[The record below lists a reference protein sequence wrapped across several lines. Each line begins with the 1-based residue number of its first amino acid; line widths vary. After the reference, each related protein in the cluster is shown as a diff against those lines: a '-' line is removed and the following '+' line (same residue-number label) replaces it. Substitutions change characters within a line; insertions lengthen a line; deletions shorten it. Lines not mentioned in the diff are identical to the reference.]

1 MEDKKVLPLD
11 VVKVFEEKGLFEKDI
26 LFFAKTDIDLD
37 YHYTDVYCVATNDTL
52 AVLSGKRNIISSKKF
67 LGNFHTTTEFS
78 QYSYEEYEISKLSDF
93 SCDMNITSG
102 LFSALYDGE
111 RRGIARFSMSC
122 KNKIFIFLDNI
133 KKLSE
138 NGSISPDEI
147 KTDDEELCC
156 PKCGNRY
163 TDPKRKICPKCM
175 DKAKLLKRLSV
186 FFLKYKFYM
195 IVSLVTL
202 ISTTALAALL
212 PYIKGSVLYDDVLE
226 AGGKHYGK
234 ILYVILLIV
243 GTKFLSVVASTINGI
258 VTSRISARVSYDIK
272 KTVFDAISKLS
283 YGFFTSR
290 QTGGLM
296 TSVTADAN
304 SIYFFFCDGLPYLL
318 INIVQ
323 FIVITGIMISI
334 NVWLTLGAF
343 VCVPVFLAAYRLL
356 LLAFDKLYAKNHS
369 KRRSFNSVITDILS
383 GIRVVKAFAREDD
396 EEARFNAK
404 SRDFSD
410 SSKTIGVVNSCS
422 FPAIN
427 FIMHIGSYVV
437 WVAGGWLVM
446 TNTSGDGFELGTLMT
461 FVGYM
466 GMIYE
471 PMGFFSEISRWWA
484 ECMNSI
490 SRVFEI
496 LDSIPEVEESENPT
510 PLTKPMGAIAF
521 SHVSFGYD
529 KTRKIFDDIDF
540 SVEPGETIGIVGE
553 TGAGK
558 STLVNLLIRL
568 YDVAEGKITVDGVD
582 VRDLSFEDLHKAVA
596 IVSQETYLFE
606 GTIMENIR
614 YAKPDATDEEV
625 FMAAKIADAHS
636 FIIKYQDGYETRVG
650 RGHKA
655 LSGGECQRVS
665 IARAILKNPK
675 ILILDEA
682 TSAMD
687 TGTERRIQ
695 KALGLLSKGRTTLM
709 IAHRLSTLRDAD
721 RIVVIENGKM
731 PEYGTHRELLDK
743 RGVYHNLYKL
753 QAQALKTIGIE

>member
-1 MEDKKVLPLD
+1 MEDKKALPRD
-11 VVKVFEEKGLFEKDI
+11 VAAAFEEKGLFEKDI
-26 LFFAKTDIDLD
+26 LFFVKTDLDLD
-37 YHYTDVYCVATNDTL
+37 FHYTEVYCVATNDTL
-52 AVLSGKRNIISSKKF
+52 AVLSGKRNIISARRLF
-67 LGNFHTTTEFS
+67 GNLHTDTEFCL
-78 QYSYEEYEISKLSDF
+78 YSYDEYEITKLSDF
-93 SCDMNITSG
+93 SCDMNISSG
-102 LFSALYDGE
+102 LLSAVYDGE
-111 RRGIARFSMSC
+111 RCGIVRFSMST
-122 KNKIFIFLDNI
+122 KNKVFVFLDNI
-133 KKLSE
+133 KKLAE
-138 NGSISPDEI
+138 NGSVSPDEI

-175 DKAKLLKRLSV
+175 DKAKLMKRLSV

-195 IVSLVTL
+195 LVSFISLVA
-202 ISTTALAALL
+202 TTALAALL
-212 PYIKGSVLYDDVLE
+212 PYIKGSVLYDDVLD
-226 AGGKHYGK
+226 AGGKYYGK
-234 ILYVILLIV
+234 ILYVVVLIIS
-243 GTKFLSVVASTINGI
+243 TKFLNVVVSTINGI

-272 KTVFDAISKLS
+272 KTVFEAISKLS

-304 SIYFFFCDGLPYLL
+304 SNYYFFCDGLPYLL
-318 INIVQ
+318 INAVQ
-323 FIVITGIMISI
+323 FIVITGIMLSI

-343 VCVPVFLAAYRLL
+343 LCVPVFLILYRVLL
-356 LLAFDKLYAKNHS
+356 LVFDKLYAKNHS
-369 KRRSFNSVITDILS
+369 KRRSFNSTITDILS
-383 GIRVVKAFAREDD
+383 GIRVVKAFAREED
-396 EEARFNAK
+396 EEVRFNRK
-404 SRDFSD
+404 SGDFAD
-410 SSKTIGVVNSCS
+410 SNKKIGIVNSCS
-422 FPAIN
+422 FPIIN

-437 WVAGGWLVM
+437 WAVGGWFVM
-446 TNTSGDGFELGTLMT
+446 SNTAEGFEIGTLMT

-471 PMGFFSEISRWWA
+471 PLGFFSEVSRWWA
-484 ECMNSI
+484 ECMNSVQ
-490 SRVFEI
+490 RVFEI
-496 LDSIPEVEESENPT
+496 LDSIPEVEESDNPV
-510 PLTKPMGAIAF
+510 PLKAPMGAVRF

-529 KTRKIFDDIDF
+529 KTRKILDDIDF

-568 YDVAEGKITVDGVD
+568 YDAEDGKISIDGVD
-582 VRDLSFEDLHKAVA
+582 VKDLSFEDLHSAVA

-606 GTIMENIR
+606 GSIMENIR

-625 FMAAKIADAHS
+625 FTAAKIADAHS
-636 FIIKYQDGYETRVG
+636 FIIKYPDGYETLVG
-650 RGHKA
+650 RGHKS

-695 KALGLLSKGRTTLM
+695 KALGLLTKGRTTLM

-731 PEYGTHRELLDK
+731 PECGTHRELLDK

>member
-1 MEDKKVLPLD
+1 MEDKKILPRD
-11 VVKVFEEKGLFEKDI
+11 VAAVFEEKGLFEKDV
-26 LFFAKTDIDLD
+26 LFFVKTDLDLD
-37 YHYTDVYCVATNDTL
+37 FHYTDVFCVATADTL
-52 AVLSGKRNIISSKKF
+52 AVLSGKRNIISSRKF
-67 LGNFHTTTEFS
+67 FGTLHTDTEFCE
-78 QYSYEEYEISKLSDF
+78 YSYNEFEISKLADF
-93 SCDMNITSG
+93 SCDMNISSG
-102 LFSALYDGE
+102 LLSAVFDGE
-111 RRGIARFSMSC
+111 RVGIVRFSMSA
-122 KNKIFIFLDNI
+122 KNKMFVFLDNI
-133 KKLSE
+133 KKLCE
-138 NGSISPDEI
+138 NGSISEDEI
-147 KTDDEELCC
+147 KYDDEELCC

-175 DKAKLLKRLSV
+175 DKAKLMKRLSV

-195 IVSLVTL
+195 LISLVSLVA
-202 ISTTALAALL
+202 TTALAALL
-212 PYIKGSVLYDDVLE
+212 PYIKGSVLYDDVLD
-226 AGGKHYGK
+226 AGGKYYGK
-234 ILYVILLIV
+234 ILYVVLLII
-243 GTKFLSVVASTINGI
+243 GTKLLSVVASTINGI
-258 VTSRISARVSYDIK
+258 VTSRISAKVSYDIK
-272 KTVFDAISKLS
+272 KTVFGAISKLS

-304 SIYFFFCDGLPYLL
+304 SIYYFFCDGLPYLL
-318 INIVQ
+318 INVVQ
-323 FIVITGIMISI
+323 FVVITGIMLSI

-343 VCVPVFLAAYRLL
+343 VCVPVFLGLYRVLL
-356 LLAFDKLYAKNHS
+356 LMFDKLYAKNHS
-369 KRRSFNSVITDILS
+369 KRRSFNSTITDILS

-396 EEARFNAK
+396 EEVRFNRK
-404 SRDFSD
+404 SGDFAD
-410 SSKTIGVVNSCS
+410 SSKRIGVVNSCA
-422 FPAIN
+422 FPIIN

-437 WVAGGWLVM
+437 WAYGGWLVM
-446 TNTSGDGFELGTLMT
+446 SGSEGFEIGTLMT

-471 PMGFFSEISRWWA
+471 PLGFFSEVSRWWA
-484 ECMNSI
+484 ECMNSVQ
-490 SRVFEI
+490 RVFEI
-496 LDSIPEVEESENPT
+496 LDSIPEVEESEDPV
-510 PLTKPMGAIAF
+510 PLKAPQGAIEF

-529 KTRKIFDDIDF
+529 KTRKILDDIDF

-568 YDVAEGKITVDGVD
+568 YDVGEGKISIDGID
-582 VRDLSFEDLHKAVA
+582 VKDLSFEDLHKAVA

-636 FIIKYQDGYETRVG
+636 FIIKYPDGYETRVG

-695 KALGLLSKGRTTLM
+695 KALGLLSRGRTTLM